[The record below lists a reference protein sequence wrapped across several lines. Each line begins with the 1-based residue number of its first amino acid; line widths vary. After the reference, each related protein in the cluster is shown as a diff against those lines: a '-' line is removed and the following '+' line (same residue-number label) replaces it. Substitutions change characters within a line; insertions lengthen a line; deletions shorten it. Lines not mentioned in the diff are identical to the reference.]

1 MAERLLLDAYEA
13 GGATAQKTERPL
25 SDAYEAVVSGQIWV
39 RAFPIS
45 ACALARFG
53 CVPLPISA
61 GALARFGQKCP
72 GMAIFHPITT
82 PPPPSFHGGIHLPF
96 RIGLFYFWD
105 NYLIQL
111 FNYLFY
117 LLYLFI
123 LSILLIYSTYLF
135 YSFILLIHFTYLFYL
150 SIYLSTSVTHE
161 IRLPITYP

>member
-13 GGATAQKTERPL
+13 GGTTAQKTERPL
-25 SDAYEAVVSGQIWV
+25 SDAYEAAVSGQIWV

-72 GMAIFHPITT
+72 GMAIFHPMTT

-105 NYLIQL
+105 KLTYCNVTRALISGGAL
-111 FNYLFY
+111 
-117 LLYLFI
+117 I
-123 LSILLIYSTYLF
+123 RDDASIR
-135 YSFILLIHFTYLFYL
+135 
-150 SIYLSTSVTHE
+150 VA
-161 IRLPITYP
+161 